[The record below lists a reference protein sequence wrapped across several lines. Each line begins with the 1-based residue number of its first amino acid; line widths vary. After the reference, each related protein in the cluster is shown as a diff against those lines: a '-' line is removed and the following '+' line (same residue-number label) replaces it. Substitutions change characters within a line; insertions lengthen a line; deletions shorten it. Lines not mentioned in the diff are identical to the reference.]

1 MSKAM
6 KSSVSNLLSISV
18 CGVAL
23 AIALATSA
31 RAQEL
36 TWKDLQ
42 GKPIPETE
50 ARRSKNGLG
59 GSLLVTSDADW
70 QEKWNT
76 PAETIPEFKE
86 AKSVGRGQRIFVLIF
101 FANPRLDADGRAN
114 LSCDL
119 DVTRPDGSV
128 STHQAGVAC
137 FQEKLLGG
145 PYQTYVAAPV
155 IGFVGD
161 AADPAGTW
169 TVQVSLKDN
178 LSDTVLPLK
187 TSFVLK

>member
-1 MSKAM
+1 M
-6 KSSVSNLLSISV
+6 KSSVSNVLSLSA
-18 CGVAL
+18 CG
-23 AIALATSA
+23 IALALALADPA

-36 TWKDLQ
+36 TWKDQQ

-59 GSLLVTSDADW
+59 GSLLVTPDADW

-76 PAETIPEFKE
+76 PADTIAEFKE
-86 AKSVGRGQRIFVLIF
+86 TKSVSRGQRIFILIF
-101 FANPRLDADGRAN
+101 FANPRLDANGRAN

-128 STHQAGVAC
+128 STHQTGMAC

-145 PYQTYVAAPV
+145 PYHTYLAAPV

-161 AADPAGTW
+161 EADPAGTW

-187 TSFVLK
+187 TSFVLN